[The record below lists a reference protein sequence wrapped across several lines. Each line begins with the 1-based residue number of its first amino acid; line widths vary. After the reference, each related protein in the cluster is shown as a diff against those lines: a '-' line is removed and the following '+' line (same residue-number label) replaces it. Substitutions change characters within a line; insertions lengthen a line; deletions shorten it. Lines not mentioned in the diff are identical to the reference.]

1 MKLSLII
8 VNYNTESY
16 ICKLMNDLL
25 LQTLPA
31 AQWQVIIVNNS
42 QNDKL
47 QSMMAQF
54 QQSLSYTIIQSSQ
67 NVGFGRAMNL
77 GAKSAQGEYLLLINP
92 DIRMMQVD
100 YLQRLIEFAQENPGF
115 GVISTQVLDGR
126 QCDVSTYYHY
136 EFGHHLGFDNQI
148 CWFQGSLLLIKPDV
162 FGDMNGFD
170 DDFFMYCE
178 DTDLCY
184 RIKKAGYP
192 LLKNEHLK
200 VYHIGGVSE
209 PIRGLD
215 FYLKYFKS
223 RWLFAH
229 KHLDVNDFQKLL
241 EVQNHKAKIRVGFYG
256 VLRLLS
262 RRYLEKYHKNL
273 ATQMIV
279 SKIKSESA
287 DWLYDN
293 KHKV

>member
-16 ICKLMNDLL
+16 ICDLL
-25 LQTLPA
+25 QDLLAQTLPTD
-31 AQWQVIIVNNS
+31 QWQVIIVNNS

-47 QSMMAQF
+47 QIMTERF
-54 QQSLSYTIIQSSQ
+54 QALLSCTIIQSHE

-92 DIRMMQVD
+92 DIRMMQAD
-100 YLQRLIEFAQENPGF
+100 YLQRLVDFAQANPGF
-115 GVISTQVLDGR
+115 GVISTQVLDGQQR
-126 QCDVSTYYHY
+126 DVSTYYHY
-136 EFGHHLGFDNQI
+136 EFGYHLGFDNQI
-148 CWFQGSLLLIKPDV
+148 CWFQGSLLLIRPDV

-192 LLKNEHLK
+192 LLKDEHLK

-209 PIRGLD
+209 PIRGLE

-229 KHLDVNDFQKLL
+229 KHLDINDFQKLL
-241 EVQNHKAKIRVGFYG
+241 AAQNHKAKIRVCFYG
-256 VLRLLS
+256 VLGLLS

-279 SKIKSESA
+279 SKIKSEST